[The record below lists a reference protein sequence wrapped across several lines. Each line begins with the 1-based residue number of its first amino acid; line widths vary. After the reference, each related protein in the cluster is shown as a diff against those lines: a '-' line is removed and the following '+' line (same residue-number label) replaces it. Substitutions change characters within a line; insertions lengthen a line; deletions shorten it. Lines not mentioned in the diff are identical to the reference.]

1 MTRQNRRTICLFFQ
15 VHQPFRLKTYRF
27 FEIGADHHYYDE
39 YQNRKIV
46 QRIARDCYLPANEV
60 LLDIIRKNGADFK
73 LTFSISGTAL
83 EQFMTYAPAVIES
96 FRRLFSTGNVEFVAQ
111 SFAHSLAMLTE
122 KAEYQR
128 PVKHPMNL
136 LNSIFGCTPTT
147 FITANLV
154 YSDEIAE
161 LAQKLGFN
169 TILTEGAPRVL
180 GWISANYLYFCDKYP
195 DVRLLLRNYQLSDDI
210 AYRFSMRE
218 WNKWPLK
225 AEKSLLNSIDPKEK
239 LVNLFMDYGTLGEFQ
254 KPESGIFSFMAAFAE
269 KIIASKKWNFRTVSD
284 ATKKIKPAVAL
295 QSREAISWSE
305 QDHDLIAWLGNDL
318 QMEAYS
324 SLYSV
329 SGLMQNCQDQE
340 LLRDWN
346 RLQTCDHFYYMS
358 TKYQN
363 DGSVQRFFSPYSS
376 PFEAFINYMNVL
388 SDFLIRVHEYEVK
401 SSFSAAPHNE
411 QEYNFLEAY

>member
-1 MTRQNRRTICLFFQ
+1 MGKRSICLYFQ

-27 FEIGADHHYYDE
+27 FDIGADHHYYDE
-39 YQNRKIV
+39 YQNKRIV

-60 LLDIIRKNGADFK
+60 LLDIIRKYGADFK

-128 PVKHPMNL
+128 QVKHHMSL

-180 GWISANYLYFCDKYP
+180 GWKSAN
-195 DVRLLLRNYQLSDDI
+195 
-210 AYRFSMRE
+210 
-218 WNKWPLK
+218 
-225 AEKSLLNSIDPKEK
+225 
-239 LVNLFMDYGTLGEFQ
+239 
-254 KPESGIFSFMAAFAE
+254 
-269 KIIASKKWNFRTVSD
+269 
-284 ATKKIKPAVAL
+284 
-295 QSREAISWSE
+295 
-305 QDHDLIAWLGNDL
+305 
-318 QMEAYS
+318 
-324 SLYSV
+324 
-329 SGLMQNCQDQE
+329 
-340 LLRDWN
+340 
-346 RLQTCDHFYYMS
+346 
-358 TKYQN
+358 
-363 DGSVQRFFSPYSS
+363 
-376 PFEAFINYMNVL
+376 
-388 SDFLIRVHEYEVK
+388 
-401 SSFSAAPHNE
+401 
-411 QEYNFLEAY
+411 